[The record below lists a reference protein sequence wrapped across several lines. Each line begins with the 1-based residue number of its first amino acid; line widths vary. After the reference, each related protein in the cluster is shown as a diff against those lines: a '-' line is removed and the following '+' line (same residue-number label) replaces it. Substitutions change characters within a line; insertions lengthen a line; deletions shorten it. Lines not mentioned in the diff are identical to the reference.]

1 LDFPSIAAI
10 FEIMTAR
17 EKHITAHHLLLNLD
31 EVKIVWHQRRW
42 EELAAVVEYAQE
54 DVPVILSKTDPHL
67 YQLLRN
73 AVTEFNL
80 RGYDNF
86 NLTAIKALAQQA
98 SRSAETERVA
108 A

>member
-1 LDFPSIAAI
+1 
-10 FEIMTAR
+10 MTAR
-17 EKHITAHHLLLNLD
+17 EKHVTAHHLLLNLD
-31 EVKIVWHQRRW
+31 EVKVVWQQRRW
-42 EELAAVVEYAQE
+42 EELAAVVEYAQK
-54 DVPVILSKTDPHL
+54 DVPVVLSKTDPHL

-86 NLTAIKALAQQA
+86 NLAAIKALAEQA
-98 SRSAETERVA
+98 SSSEESESAA